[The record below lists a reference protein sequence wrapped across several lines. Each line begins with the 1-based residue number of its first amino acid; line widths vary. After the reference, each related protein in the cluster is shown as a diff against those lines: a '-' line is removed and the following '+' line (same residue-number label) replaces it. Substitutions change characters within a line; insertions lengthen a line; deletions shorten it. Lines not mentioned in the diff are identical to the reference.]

1 VAQVGRISGPLL
13 EANLERNGIDLAFR
27 NDLDTVQV
35 LYLDVN
41 SGRIAINRDVAAAD
55 LDVTN
60 TTIRTVNLIG
70 DTAPIANYTFSTNDI
85 DVSTGDIFLNASE
98 AIVLSNLETPNF
110 FASDNAISS
119 KNNSNIEL
127 RPNGSGTLEIFND
140 LRVYGNLHATGN
152 ITLDGTITFGDAL
165 VQDTVTF
172 DVDVDSDIVPTT
184 TDTYRLGSALKRWD
198 NLYSLQ
204 ANGQLI
210 TAGAA
215 TISGIDLAL
224 RQEYT
229 LYVATNGDD
238 TNVGDHIQG
247 PLASIQAAIAKIP
260 PGTAN
265 FYTIYVFPGTY
276 AEQLPL
282 VLPANATIAGNDIR
296 NTIVVPA
303 VGYEDNDVFHM
314 NGQTTVQ
321 NLTVKNFYYD
331 SVNNTGYAFRFA
343 PNGVITS
350 RSPYIQ
356 NVSVITQGSTTS
368 IDDPRGFVIGDAGR
382 GAYIDG
388 AELSSSS
395 FDASMLFHSV
405 TMITPG
411 VDAVTMTNGVRV
423 EWLNSFTY
431 FANRGL
437 YAVNG
442 ATGRTSQ
449 DGSTINR
456 GAEVR
461 SIGSANVYGNYGAVA
476 DGADTLMYLILHNF
490 AYIGTGKDFSNDST
504 LTIQANEV
512 VKLNSGKIYYQSHN
526 KGKLRIGDA
535 FFVDLER
542 GTTSVD
548 LSTLTTNS
556 LSGLVI
562 NTGTDTTTITGS
574 KLETGNIRVSGN
586 LIQSL
591 AGDLNVVGATNEI
604 NLLDN
609 TNISADLD
617 IVGNFSFDGTLSL
630 AGNEVTD
637 GLRFNIAFE
646 QDFNP
651 HQHLQFSLG
660 TPSKQ
665 WLAAYLNRLEA
676 GDFSIYDNVIETN
689 VTNSDLELR
698 ANGTGLIYIP
708 DSATFSN
715 ALDVSGV
722 SDLNDVTIQGD
733 FNLTGVLTQT
743 GNINV
748 SDNLAVSQ
756 NITIDASAQFEEI
769 LIDGNVITTTTSNT
783 NLELRAAD
791 LTSVITI
798 QEVTDLQQ
806 NLSTNDIF
814 AQSDINVTLNLSTD
828 NAFIG
833 NIEFNDNY
841 IQTTGLN
848 QSLTLLSAQNVTVTS
863 NNVTLNQALTV
874 IGNTDTQSVSV
885 TGLVD
890 HAGNR
895 NQTGDYNIA
904 GEFTNGDILI
914 EDNFI
919 TTTDLNSNLE
929 LRANGAGTIL
939 VPNNNVIITNDL
951 SVDGV
956 TDIKSVSIIGT
967 LTHTGVRNQ
976 TGNYLQ
982 TGNLDITGTVSIDSL
997 AQFTDISV
1005 SGNTLTTTLA
1015 NNDLILNADGN
1026 GLVIVQSDLDVSN
1039 SLSARSITV
1048 VGDIVID
1055 QDLDLENISI
1065 PPSIIDIGDN
1075 YISTKVSNADL
1086 ELRANGTG
1094 SVIIDGNDIV
1104 IEQDLTVNSTTNLKN
1119 TVIGGTTLPSISVGS
1134 AQFSGSN
1141 YLSVAG
1147 DAGTAMGTGDF
1158 TWECWVYPTSSSDYQ
1173 CFIDTRTSPLEGGDN
1188 TGFYFG
1194 TNFDTLAPIY
1204 YTDGLQ
1210 LASTESMTLNAWNHV
1225 ALTRNSGTV
1234 TLWVNGVSGGTQS
1247 NATDLTQ
1254 QRVFIGGD
1262 GLGGAL
1268 NLIGNI
1274 SNLRIVK
1281 GTAVYTTPFT
1291 VPTTALTAISGTQLL
1306 LLEDTSANLLEDS
1319 STNNFT
1325 VTNNGTVVWSALSP
1339 IIGSPGGTI
1348 SSTLTHTGNR
1358 VQLGNYSQT
1367 GDLTIDGGIT
1377 LTNTATLDDIEI
1389 DNNVLRSTSG
1399 NLVLTANGTGLV
1411 TFSSL
1416 LVEQNLTAGTLFAG
1430 NITIDDTLALEML
1443 ESSTDIQIF
1452 DNVITTTNSNSDLE
1466 LRTNGTGDITLEA
1479 LRFNGSRFSTTSS
1492 NITIGANDTVIVSA
1506 TGALTVPTGTTAQ
1519 RTNVPGDIRFNTTD
1533 SVFEARGQTNTIT
1546 FDGVYSSDRRT
1557 SVLAHPTNNT
1567 LLFTVNQTS
1576 VGTISA
1582 TGLTIHAVQ
1591 TDDILLDTNRIATT
1605 VSNSNLELRSD
1616 GTGELV
1622 LGNLSIKDNF
1632 IKNASTPIVIASTGF
1647 GYTKLAGAVGVVF
1660 PTGTDA
1666 ERPAPETPPQL
1677 GDARFN
1683 TDDEVLEV
1691 WDGSTYIAA
1700 AGTSST
1706 ISESE
1711 FNDLVLEYTLILG

>member
-27 NDLDTVQV
+27 NDLDTVQL

-55 LDVTN
+55 LDVIN

-70 DTAPIANYTFSTNDI
+70 DTAPIANYTFSTNNI

-110 FASDNAISS
+110 FVSDNTIAL

-127 RPNGSGTLEIFND
+127 RPNGTGTLEIFND
-140 LRVYGNLHATGN
+140 LRVYGNLHATGD
-152 ITLDGTITFGDAL
+152 ITLEGTITFGDTL

-184 TDTYRLGSALKRWD
+184 TDTYSLGSASKRWD
-198 NLYSLQ
+198 NIYTLQ
-204 ANGQLI
+204 VNGEEV
-210 TAGAA
+210 TAGGAN
-215 TISGIDLAL
+215 IGGIDLNKRL
-224 RQEYT
+224 EYT

-238 TNVGDHIQG
+238 ANDGDHIQG

-260 PGTAN
+260 SGTSDY
-265 FYTIYVFPGTY
+265 YTIYVFPGTY
-276 AEQLPL
+276 AEQLPI

-303 VGYEDNDVFHM
+303 VGYEDSDVFHM

-350 RSPYIQ
+350 RSPYVQ
-356 NVSVITQGSTTS
+356 NVSVITQGSTTAV
-368 IDDPRGFVIGDAGR
+368 DDPRGFVIGDAGK

-431 FANRGL
+431 FADRGL

-574 KLETGNIRVSGN
+574 KLETGNIRVGGN

-609 TNISADLD
+609 TNINADLD

-630 AGNEVTD
+630 SGNEVTD
-637 GLRFNIAFE
+637 GLRFNVELE
-646 QDFNP
+646 QNFNP
-651 HQHLQFSLG
+651 NQHLTFSLG
-660 TPSKQ
+660 TSNKQ
-665 WLAAYLNRLEA
+665 WLAAYLNRLEV
-676 GDFSIYDNVIETN
+676 GDVSIYDNAIETN

-715 ALDVSGV
+715 ALDVNGTSG
-722 SDLNDVTIQGD
+722 LNNVVIQGD
-733 FNLTGVLTQT
+733 LNLTGVLTQT
-743 GNINV
+743 GNINI

-756 NITIDASAQFEEI
+756 NITVGAAAQFEEI
-769 LIDGNVITTTTSNT
+769 LIDDNFITTTTSNT
-783 NLELRAAD
+783 NLELRAVD
-791 LTSVITI
+791 STSVITI
-798 QEVTDLQQ
+798 QEVTSLQQ
-806 NLSTNDIF
+806 NLSANDIF
-814 AQSDINVTLNLSTD
+814 AQSDINVTLNISTD

-833 NIEFNDNY
+833 NVEFNDNY

-848 QSLTLLSAQNVTVTS
+848 QSLTVLSAQNVTVTG
-863 NNVTLNQALTV
+863 NDVTLNQALIV
-874 IGNTDTQSVSV
+874 SGDTDTQSVIV
-885 TGLVD
+885 TGLID
-890 HAGNR
+890 HIGNR
-895 NQTGDYNIA
+895 SQTGDYDIAGELFVNQLVIEDNFITFTTPDTSLILSADGLGTVIVSDNNVVINNNLTVLGLTDLQTTEITGLVTHSGNRIQTGNYNIA
-904 GEFTNGDILI
+904 GEFTNGNILI

-919 TTTDLNSNLE
+919 TTTTSNSDLE
-929 LRANGAGTIL
+929 LRANGTGTIL

-951 SVDGV
+951 DVSGV
-956 TDIKSVSIIGT
+956 TDIQSVNIIGT

-976 TGNYLQ
+976 TGDYSQ
-982 TGNLDITGTVSIDSL
+982 TGNLDITGTISVDSL
-997 AQFTDISV
+997 AQFTDVGI

-1026 GLVIVQSDLDVSN
+1026 GLVIVQSDLEISN
-1039 SLSARSITV
+1039 NLSARSIAV

-1065 PPSIIDIGDN
+1065 PPSIIDIADN

-1086 ELRANGTG
+1086 ELRANDIG
-1094 SVIIDGNDIV
+1094 SVVIDFNDVEI
-1104 IEQDLTVNSTTNLKN
+1104 NNNL
-1119 TVIGGTTLPSISVGS
+1119 TVIGSTDL
-1134 AQFSGSN
+1134 Q
-1141 YLSVAG
+1141 
-1147 DAGTAMGTGDF
+1147 
-1158 TWECWVYPTSSSDYQ
+1158 
-1173 CFIDTRTSPLEGGDN
+1173 
-1188 TGFYFG
+1188 
-1194 TNFDTLAPIY
+1194 TLAITGP
-1204 YTDGLQ
+1204 
-1210 LASTESMTLNAWNHV
+1210 LA
-1225 ALTRNSGTV
+1225 
-1234 TLWVNGVSGGTQS
+1234 Q
-1247 NATDLTQ
+1247 
-1254 QRVFIGGD
+1254 
-1262 GLGGAL
+1262 
-1268 NLIGNI
+1268 
-1274 SNLRIVK
+1274 
-1281 GTAVYTTPFT
+1281 
-1291 VPTTALTAISGTQLL
+1291 
-1306 LLEDTSANLLEDS
+1306 
-1319 STNNFT
+1319 
-1325 VTNNGTVVWSALSP
+1325 
-1339 IIGSPGGTI
+1339 
-1348 SSTLTHTGNR
+1348 TGNR
-1358 VQLGNYSQT
+1358 TQIGVYTQT
-1367 GDLTIDGGIT
+1367 GNLTVDGSVTIT
-1377 LTNTATLDDIEI
+1377 DTAILDDIEVDQNI
-1389 DNNVLRSTSG
+1389 LRSTSG
-1399 NLVLTANGTGLV
+1399 NLVLTANGAGLV

-1466 LRTNGTGDITLEA
+1466 LRTNGTGDISLQD
-1479 LRFNGSRFSTTSS
+1479 LKFNGSTVSTISA
-1492 NITIGANDTVIVSA
+1492 NITISANDTVIVSA

-1519 RTNVPGDIRFNTTD
+1519 RTDVLGDIRFNTAD
-1533 SVFEARGQTNTIT
+1533 GVFEARGQTSTIT
-1546 FDGVYSSDRRT
+1546 FNGVYSNDRRT

-1567 LLFTVNQTS
+1567 LLFTVNQTP
-1576 VGTISA
+1576 VGTIAAS
-1582 TGLTIHAVQ
+1582 GLTILHAVQ
-1591 TDDILLDTNRIATT
+1591 TDDILVDANRISTT

-1622 LGNLSIKDNF
+1622 IDNLSIKDNF

-1647 GYTKLAGAVGVVF
+1647 GYSKLETTVGVVV
-1660 PTGTDA
+1660 PTGTTA
-1666 ERPAPETPPQL
+1666 ERPVPEDPPQL
-1677 GDARFN
+1677 GDTRFN
-1683 TDDEVLEV
+1683 TSVEVLEV

-1706 ISESE
+1706 ISETE

>member
-1 VAQVGRISGPLL
+1 MAQVGRISGPLL

-41 SGRIAINRDVAAAD
+41 SGRIAVNRDVAAAE

-70 DTAPIANYTFSTNDI
+70 DTAPIANYTFSANDI

-110 FASDNAISS
+110 FASDNAIAS

-204 ANGQLI
+204 ANGQDI

-238 TNVGDHIQG
+238 TNVGNHIQG

-276 AEQLPL
+276 AEQLPI

-303 VGYEDNDVFHM
+303 VGYEDKDVFHL

-350 RSPYIQ
+350 RSPYVQ

-368 IDDPRGFVIGDAGR
+368 IDDPRGFVIGDAGQ

-442 ATGRTSQ
+442 VTGRTSQ

-591 AGDLNVVGATNEI
+591 AGNLNVVGATNQI

-617 IVGNFSFDGTLSL
+617 IVGNFGFDGTLSL

-660 TPSKQ
+660 TSSKQ
-665 WLAAYLNRLEA
+665 WLAAYLNRLEV
-676 GDFSIYDNVIETN
+676 GDVSIYDNVIETN

-715 ALDVSGV
+715 ALDVSGI
-722 SDLNDVTIQGD
+722 SDLNNVVIQGD
-733 FNLTGVLTQT
+733 LNLTGALTQT

-748 SDNLAVSQ
+748 SNNLAVSQ

-769 LIDGNVITTTTSNT
+769 LIDGNIITTTTSNT
-783 NLELRAAD
+783 NLELRAVD
-791 LTSVITI
+791 PTSVITI

-833 NIEFNDNY
+833 SIEFNDNY

-863 NNVTLNQALTV
+863 NDVTLNQTLTV
-874 IGNTDTQSVSV
+874 SGNTDTQSATV
-885 TGLVD
+885 TGLID
-890 HAGNR
+890 HTGNR
-895 NQTGDYNIA
+895 NQTGNYNIA

-919 TTTDLNSNLE
+919 TTVSNSNLE
-929 LRANGAGTIL
+929 LRVNGTGVVL
-939 VPNNNVIITNDL
+939 VPNNNVVITNDL
-951 SVDGV
+951 TVSALTDIRSVDI
-956 TDIKSVSIIGT
+956 DGT
-967 LTHTGVRNQ
+967 LTQTGNRNQ
-976 TGNYLQ
+976 TGDYVQ

-1005 SGNTLTTTLA
+1005 SGNTLTTTLG
-1015 NNDLILNADGN
+1015 NNNLILNADGN
-1026 GLVIVQSDLDVSN
+1026 GLVIVQSDLEISN
-1039 SLSARSITV
+1039 NLSARSITV

-1065 PPSIIDIGDN
+1065 PPSIIDIADN

-1094 SVIIDGNDIV
+1094 AVVIGVNDVV
-1104 IEQDLTVNSTTNLKN
+1104 IEQDLTVNGNTSLKN
-1119 TVIGGTTLPSISVGS
+1119 TVIRGETLTPYTTSPSIQNVAGADDATGFFFLGSWAGNPSVGL
-1134 AQFSGSN
+1134 QFVQPGWTCVQ
-1141 YLSVAG
+1141 LPGAVV
-1147 DAGTAMGTGDF
+1147 T
-1158 TWECWVYPTSSSDYQ
+1158 
-1173 CFIDTRTSPLEGGDN
+1173 
-1188 TGFYFG
+1188 G
-1194 TNFDTLAPIY
+1194 TNES
-1204 YTDGLQ
+1204 LQ
-1210 LASTESMTLNAWNHV
+1210 TITITGGV
-1225 ALTRNSGTV
+1225 F
-1234 TLWVNGVSGGTQS
+1234 VSGAFYTFTS
-1247 NATDLTQ
+1247 NVVTYGPATLTQ
-1254 QRVFIGGD
+1254 
-1262 GLGGAL
+1262 
-1268 NLIGNI
+1268 
-1274 SNLRIVK
+1274 
-1281 GTAVYTTPFT
+1281 
-1291 VPTTALTAISGTQLL
+1291 
-1306 LLEDTSANLLEDS
+1306 
-1319 STNNFT
+1319 
-1325 VTNNGTVVWSALSP
+1325 
-1339 IIGSPGGTI
+1339 
-1348 SSTLTHTGNR
+1348 TGNR
-1358 VQLGNYSQT
+1358 TQSGVYTQT
-1367 GDLTIDGGIT
+1367 GDLIIDGGVT

-1416 LVEQNLTAGTLFAG
+1416 LVEENLTAGTLFAG

-1479 LRFNGSRFSTTSS
+1479 LRFNGSRISTTSA
-1492 NITIGANDTVIVSA
+1492 NITISANNTVIVST
-1506 TGALTVPTGTTAQ
+1506 TGALTVPVGTTAQ
-1519 RTNVPGDIRFNTTD
+1519 RTNVLGDIRFNTTD

-1546 FDGVYSSDRRT
+1546 FNGVYSSDRRT

-1567 LLFTVNQTS
+1567 LLFTVNQLL
-1576 VGTISA
+1576 VGTVAA
-1582 TGLTIHAVQ
+1582 TGLTIHGIQ
-1591 TDDILLDTNRIATT
+1591 TDDILLDANRIATT

-1622 LGNLSIKDNF
+1622 IDNLSIKDNF
-1632 IKNASTPIVIASTGF
+1632 IKNTSTPIVIANTGF

-1677 GDARFN
+1677 GDTRFN

>member
-1 VAQVGRISGPLL
+1 MAQVGRISGPLL

-41 SGRIAINRDVAAAD
+41 NGRIAVNRDVAAAD

-70 DTAPIANYTFSTNDI
+70 DTAPIANYTISANNI

-98 AIVLSNLETPNF
+98 AIILTNLETPNF
-110 FASDNAISS
+110 FVSDNLIAS
-119 KNNSNIEL
+119 KNNANIEL
-127 RPNGSGTLEIFND
+127 RPNGTGTLEIFND

-172 DVDVDSDIVPTT
+172 EVDVDSNIVPTT
-184 TDTYRLGSALKRWD
+184 TDTYSLGSASKRWD

-204 ANGQLI
+204 ANGEDI
-210 TAGAA
+210 TSGAA
-215 TISGIDLAL
+215 NIGGIDLVK

-260 PGTAN
+260 PGTADY
-265 FYTIYVFPGTY
+265 YTIYVFPGTY
-276 AEQLPL
+276 QEELPL

-303 VGYEDNDVFHM
+303 AGYEDSDVFHL

-343 PNGVITS
+343 PNGTITS
-350 RSPYIQ
+350 RSPYVQ

-368 IDDPRGFVIGDAGR
+368 VDDPRGFVIGDAGR

-512 VKLNSGKIYYQSHN
+512 VKLNNGKIYYQSHN

-591 AGDLNVVGATNEI
+591 AGDLNVVGATNQI

-617 IVGNFSFDGTLSL
+617 IVGNFGFNGTLSL

-660 TPSKQ
+660 TSSKQ
-665 WLAAYLNRLEA
+665 WLAAYLNRLEV
-676 GDFSIYDNVIETN
+676 GDFSIYDNLIETN

-715 ALDVSGV
+715 ALDVSGT
-722 SDLNDVTIQGD
+722 SDLNDVVIQGD
-733 FNLTGVLTQT
+733 LNLTGVLTQT

-748 SDNLAVSQ
+748 SDNLVVSQ
-756 NITIDASAQFEEI
+756 NITISAAAQFEEI
-769 LIDGNVITTTTSNT
+769 LIDDNIITTTTSNT
-783 NLELRAAD
+783 NLELRAVD
-791 LTSVITI
+791 PTSVITI
-798 QEVTDLQQ
+798 QEVTELQQ
-806 NLSTNDIF
+806 NLSANDIF
-814 AQSDINVTLNLSTD
+814 AQSNINVTLNLLTD

-863 NNVTLNQALTV
+863 NDVTLNQTLT
-874 IGNTDTQSVSV
+874 ISGNTDTQSVTV
-885 TGLVD
+885 TGLID
-890 HAGNR
+890 HTGDR
-895 NQTGDYNIA
+895 NQTGDYNIAGELFVNQLVIEDNFIAFTTPDTSLVLSADSLGKVIVPDNDVVINNNLTVLELTDLQTTEITGLVTHSGNRIQTGNYNIA

-919 TTTDLNSNLE
+919 TSTSLDSDLE
-929 LRANGAGTIL
+929 LRANGTGTIL

-956 TDIKSVSIIGT
+956 TDIQSVSIIGT

-976 TGNYLQ
+976 TGNYSQ
-982 TGNLDITGTVSIDSL
+982 TGNLDITGTVNIDSL
-997 AQFTDISV
+997 AQFTDISIN
-1005 SGNTLTTTLA
+1005 GNTLTTTLA
-1015 NNDLILNADGN
+1015 NNNLILNADGN

-1039 SLSARSITV
+1039 NLSARSITV

-1094 SVIIDGNDIV
+1094 SVVIGVNDVVIDNKLTVDGTTNLQALSIDGNLD
-1104 IEQDLTVNSTTNLKN
+1104 Q
-1119 TVIGGTTLPSISVGS
+1119 
-1134 AQFSGSN
+1134 
-1141 YLSVAG
+1141 
-1147 DAGTAMGTGDF
+1147 
-1158 TWECWVYPTSSSDYQ
+1158 
-1173 CFIDTRTSPLEGGDN
+1173 
-1188 TGFYFG
+1188 
-1194 TNFDTLAPIY
+1194 
-1204 YTDGLQ
+1204 
-1210 LASTESMTLNAWNHV
+1210 
-1225 ALTRNSGTV
+1225 
-1234 TLWVNGVSGGTQS
+1234 
-1247 NATDLTQ
+1247 
-1254 QRVFIGGD
+1254 
-1262 GLGGAL
+1262 
-1268 NLIGNI
+1268 
-1274 SNLRIVK
+1274 
-1281 GTAVYTTPFT
+1281 
-1291 VPTTALTAISGTQLL
+1291 
-1306 LLEDTSANLLEDS
+1306 
-1319 STNNFT
+1319 
-1325 VTNNGTVVWSALSP
+1325 
-1339 IIGSPGGTI
+1339 
-1348 SSTLTHTGNR
+1348 TGNR
-1358 VQLGNYSQT
+1358 TQIGVYTQT
-1367 GDLTIDGGIT
+1367 GDLTINGGVTI
-1377 LTNTATLDDIEI
+1377 TNTAILDDIEI
-1389 DNNVLRSTSG
+1389 DQNILRSTSG
-1399 NLVLTANGTGLV
+1399 NLVLTASGTGLV

-1466 LRTNGTGDITLEA
+1466 LRTNSTGNISLQDLK
-1479 LRFNGSRFSTTSS
+1479 FNGSRISTTST
-1492 NITIGANDTVIVSA
+1492 NITISADDTVIVSA
-1506 TGALTVPTGTTAQ
+1506 TGALTVPVGTTAQ
-1519 RTNVPGDIRFNTTD
+1519 RTNIPGDIRFNTTD

-1546 FDGVYSSDRRT
+1546 FNGVYSSDRRT
-1557 SVLAHPTNNT
+1557 RVLAHPTNNT
-1567 LLFTVNQTS
+1567 LLFTVNQIP
-1576 VGTISA
+1576 VGTIAAS
-1582 TGLTIHAVQ
+1582 GLTIHAVQ
-1591 TDDILLDTNRIATT
+1591 TDDIFLDANRIATT
-1605 VSNSNLELRSD
+1605 ISNSNLELRSD
-1616 GTGELV
+1616 GAGELV
-1622 LGNLSIKDNF
+1622 IDNLSIKDNF
-1632 IKNASTPIVIASTGF
+1632 IKNASTPIVIANTGF
-1647 GYTKLAGAVGVVF
+1647 GYAKLETTVGTVF
-1660 PTGTDA
+1660 PNGTEA
-1666 ERPAPETPPQL
+1666 ERPVDPPQI
-1677 GDARFN
+1677 GDTRFN
-1683 TDDEVLEV
+1683 TDEEVLEV
-1691 WDGSTYIAA
+1691 WDGSTYIIA
-1700 AGTSST
+1700 AGASST

>member
-1 VAQVGRISGPLL
+1 
-13 EANLERNGIDLAFR
+13 
-27 NDLDTVQV
+27 
-35 LYLDVN
+35 
-41 SGRIAINRDVAAAD
+41 
-55 LDVTN
+55 
-60 TTIRTVNLIG
+60 
-70 DTAPIANYTFSTNDI
+70 
-85 DVSTGDIFLNASE
+85 
-98 AIVLSNLETPNF
+98 
-110 FASDNAISS
+110 
-119 KNNSNIEL
+119 
-127 RPNGSGTLEIFND
+127 
-140 LRVYGNLHATGN
+140 
-152 ITLDGTITFGDAL
+152 
-165 VQDTVTF
+165 
-172 DVDVDSDIVPTT
+172 
-184 TDTYRLGSALKRWD
+184 
-198 NLYSLQ
+198 
-204 ANGQLI
+204 
-210 TAGAA
+210 
-215 TISGIDLAL
+215 
-224 RQEYT
+224 
-229 LYVATNGDD
+229 
-238 TNVGDHIQG
+238 
-247 PLASIQAAIAKIP
+247 LASIQAAIAKIP
-260 PGTAN
+260 PSTADY
-265 FYTIYVFPGTY
+265 YTIYVFPGTY

-303 VGYEDNDVFHM
+303 VGYEDSDVFHL

-343 PNGVITS
+343 PNGIITS
-350 RSPYIQ
+350 RSPYVQ
-356 NVSVITQGSTTS
+356 NVSVITQGSTTAV
-368 IDDPRGFVIGDAGR
+368 DDPRGFVIGDAGR

-512 VKLNSGKIYYQSHN
+512 VKLNNGKIYYQSHN

-574 KLETGNIRVSGN
+574 KLETGNIRVSSN

-637 GLRFNIAFE
+637 GLRFNVELE
-646 QDFNP
+646 QNFNP
-651 HQHLQFSLG
+651 NQHLQFSLG

-665 WLAAYLNRLEA
+665 WLAAYLNRLEV

-698 ANGTGLIYIP
+698 ANGTGLIYVP
-708 DSATFSN
+708 GSATFSN
-715 ALDVSGV
+715 ALDVNGT
-722 SDLNDVTIQGD
+722 SDLNDVVIQGD
-733 FNLTGVLTQT
+733 LNLTGVLTQT
-743 GNINV
+743 GNIIV

-756 NITIDASAQFEEI
+756 NITVGAAAQFEEI
-769 LIDGNVITTTTSNT
+769 LIDDNFITTTTSNT
-783 NLELRAAD
+783 NLELRAVD
-791 LTSVITI
+791 PTSVITI
-798 QEVTDLQQ
+798 QEVTSLQQ
-806 NLSTNDIF
+806 NLSANDIF

-828 NAFIG
+828 NATIG
-833 NIEFNDNY
+833 SIELNDNY

-848 QSLTLLSAQNVTVTS
+848 QSLTLLSAQNITVTS
-863 NNVTLNQALTV
+863 NDVTLNQTLTV
-874 IGNTDTQSVSV
+874 SGDTDTQSVTI
-885 TGLVD
+885 TGLID
-890 HAGNR
+890 HTGNR
-895 NQTGDYNIA
+895 NQTGNYNIAGELFVNQLVIEDNFITFTTPDTSLILSADGLGKILVPDNDVVINNNLTVLGSTDLRTSEITGLVFHSGNRIQTGNYNIA

-919 TTTDLNSNLE
+919 TTTDLDSNLE
-929 LRANGAGTIL
+929 LRANGTGTIL
-939 VPNNNVIITNDL
+939 VPNNNVIITNNL
-951 SVDGV
+951 SVDDV
-956 TDIKSVSIIGT
+956 TDIQSVDIDGSITQVGD
-967 LTHTGVRNQ
+967 RNQ
-976 TGNYLQ
+976 TGNYSQ
-982 TGNLDITGTVSIDSL
+982 IGNLDIIGTINIDSL
-997 AQFTDISV
+997 AQFTDIKIN
-1005 SGNTLTTTLA
+1005 GNTLTTTLA

-1026 GLVIVQSDLDVSN
+1026 GLVIVQSDLEISN
-1039 SLSARSITV
+1039 NLFARSITV
-1048 VGDIVID
+1048 AGDIIID

-1065 PPSIIDIGDN
+1065 PPSIIDIADN

-1094 SVIIDGNDIV
+1094 SVV
-1104 IEQDLTVNSTTNLKN
+1104 IGVNNVVINNNLTVTGTTNLQALA
-1119 TVIGGTTLPSISVGS
+1119 V
-1134 AQFSGSN
+1134 
-1141 YLSVAG
+1141 
-1147 DAGTAMGTGDF
+1147 TGEF
-1158 TWECWVYPTSSSDYQ
+1158 NQ
-1173 CFIDTRTSPLEGGDN
+1173 
-1188 TGFYFG
+1188 
-1194 TNFDTLAPIY
+1194 
-1204 YTDGLQ
+1204 
-1210 LASTESMTLNAWNHV
+1210 
-1225 ALTRNSGTV
+1225 
-1234 TLWVNGVSGGTQS
+1234 
-1247 NATDLTQ
+1247 
-1254 QRVFIGGD
+1254 
-1262 GLGGAL
+1262 
-1268 NLIGNI
+1268 
-1274 SNLRIVK
+1274 
-1281 GTAVYTTPFT
+1281 
-1291 VPTTALTAISGTQLL
+1291 
-1306 LLEDTSANLLEDS
+1306 
-1319 STNNFT
+1319 
-1325 VTNNGTVVWSALSP
+1325 
-1339 IIGSPGGTI
+1339 
-1348 SSTLTHTGNR
+1348 TGNR
-1358 VQLGNYSQT
+1358 TQIGVYNQL
-1367 GDLTIDGGIT
+1367 GDLTIDGGLT
-1377 LTNTATLDDIEI
+1377 TTNTTVLDDIEI

-1399 NLVLTANGTGLV
+1399 NLILTANGTGLV

-1416 LVEQNLTAGTLFAG
+1416 QANQNLTAGTLNAG
-1430 NITIDDTLALEML
+1430 NIVINNTLALEML
-1443 ESSTDIQIF
+1443 ESSTDIQVF

-1479 LRFNGSRFSTTSS
+1479 LRFNGSRIRTTST

-1506 TGALTVPTGTTAQ
+1506 TGALTIPVGTTVQ
-1519 RTNVPGDIRFNTTD
+1519 RTNVLGDIRFNTTD

-1546 FDGVYSSDRRT
+1546 FNGVYSSDRRT

-1567 LLFTVNQTS
+1567 LLLTVNQTS
-1576 VGTISA
+1576 VGTVAA

-1616 GTGELV
+1616 GSGELV
-1622 LGNLSIKDNF
+1622 IDNLSIKDNF
-1632 IKNASTPIVIASTGF
+1632 IKNASTPIVVTNTGF
-1647 GYTKLAGAVGVVF
+1647 GYTKIAGAVGVVF

-1706 ISESE
+1706 ISETE